1 MATKYFAQ
9 IAGLLFGMNASA
21 SVLYHY
27 EGPDFVE
34 INDGSTVGAYTT
46 SMHLEFQLQFAAPL
60 PVNRSVDFFRHSSS
74 LEFWSV
80 SDGRNYWD
88 SNVGGPFEG
97 DPPRMPRFEEGI
109 LETDGGGNITAW
121 TILFALINYP
131 DQPPTTA
138 HLIYSVFPPTVPESP
153 ATLHDVAL
161 MHDTNSLA
169 IDWDDEAYTDQS
181 GSWKAT
187 QVVPLPSAG
196 WLFLSGLPMVA
207 SLSCRK
213 HR

>member
-1 MATKYFAQ
+1 MAMKYFAQ

-27 EGPDFVE
+27 EGPNFVE
-34 INDGSTVGAYTT
+34 INDGATAGAYTT
-46 SMHLEFQLQFAAPL
+46 NMHLEIQLQFAEPL
-60 PVNRSVDFFRHSSS
+60 PPNSVKKFGYGSF

-80 SDGRNYWD
+80 SDGRHYWD
-88 SNVGGPFEG
+88 SNVSGQFE
-97 DPPRMPRFEEGI
+97 DNPPRVPSFEHGT
-109 LETDGGGNITAW
+109 LETDDGGNITAW
-121 TILFALINYP
+121 DILFALLNYP
-131 DQPPTTA
+131 DKPRVTA

-161 MHDTNSLA
+161 VYDTNSLA
-169 IDWDDEAYTDQS
+169 DDWDDEAYTNQS

-196 WLFLSGLPMVA
+196 WLFLGGLPIVA
-207 SLSCRK
+207 SLSRRK
-213 HR
+213 RR